1 MTYQLPFEK
10 DITDLPLYHVVWIIE
25 KEAAA
30 AVAAG
35 TAVAVTAAAAATPAA
50 SAGAS
55 TADAT
60 PKTERSDER
69 GRGGCKKYVL
79 HLE

>member
-25 KEAAA
+25 KEAVA

-35 TAVAVTAAAAATPAA
+35 TAAAAPAA

-60 PKTERSDER
+60 PKTGRSGR
-69 GRGGCKKYVL
+69 GRGGRKKYVL
-79 HLE
+79 LHLE

>member
-35 TAVAVTAAAAATPAA
+35 TAAAAAAAPAA

>member
-1 MTYQLPFEK
+1 M
-10 DITDLPLYHVVWIIE
+10 VWVIE

-35 TAVAVTAAAAATPAA
+35 TAVAVTAAAATPAA

>member
-35 TAVAVTAAAAATPAA
+35 TAAAAAAPAA

-60 PKTERSDER
+60 PKTGRSGR
-69 GRGGCKKYVL
+69 GRGGRKKYVL
-79 HLE
+79 LHLE

>member
-35 TAVAVTAAAAATPAA
+35 TAAAAAAPAA